1 MKTINTLLNENS
13 TVEKSIRQQ
22 LLLAI
27 LQKNTSFLI
36 SHSDY
41 LLTQSQYDAYQTGL
55 NKLKNGM
62 PLAYVIGRQGF
73 WRHEFLVN
81 QHTLIPRPDTEVLV
95 ETILNL
101 AEKMDKNSL
110 SENINLLDLGT
121 GSGCIAIS
129 LAFEKPNWQITA
141 VDFSQNALQI
151 AQQNAVQIGV
161 NHVKFL
167 QGDWYQAL
175 TLTAEQTSP
184 QKFDIIV
191 SNPPYIDR
199 ADAHLADLTDEPL
212 TALVAD
218 NQGLA
223 DIEKIVQGSGVFL
236 QPSGLLAIEHGY
248 DQAQAVQSI
257 FAQYGFTDITTVQ
270 DYGKND
276 RVTYGFLTS

>member
-141 VDFSQNALQI
+141 VDLSQNALQI